1 MLREIAARTSLDLFV
16 TDLLIITMNSFIKG
30 KCLFRL
36 CLDIDST
43 RLCSTISNDGGIDFV
58 KGAWKQAEIRKFV
71 FHNYRNTALTDW
83 ADKGI
88 NADIAMKAA
97 GHTSV
102 QMHKRYLDLQR
113 SHVAKAFGLLEN
125 GNTDGRQ
132 DEPQDHKHSVN
143 S

>member
-83 ADKGI
+83 ADKGLTP
-88 NADIAMKAA
+88 
-97 GHTSV
+97 TS
-102 QMHKRYLDLQR
+102 R
-113 SHVAKAFGLLEN
+113 
-125 GNTDGRQ
+125 
-132 DEPQDHKHSVN
+132 
-143 S
+143 